1 VGEIPQEAKF
11 AAAASTITPP
21 ADLVHRVHFFMTGE
35 TVRRVLAR
43 AGEPPYTPYL
53 YVNKL
58 FGVQFRDAAARTW
71 PAFMDGHP
79 NAD

>member
-1 VGEIPQEAKF
+1 
-11 AAAASTITPP
+11 
-21 ADLVHRVHFFMTGE
+21 VHFFMTGE

-71 PAFMDGHP
+71 PAFMDGTRTLTDAA
-79 NAD
+79 ADLIRTLSEPPRQDAPLTFT